1 MSERQKPWAITREEL
16 DLRWEYGEGKITLTE
31 FNRRFKKLIR
41 QGKIIRSGKAIK

>member
-16 DLRWEYGEGKITLTE
+16 DLRWEYGEGNITLAE